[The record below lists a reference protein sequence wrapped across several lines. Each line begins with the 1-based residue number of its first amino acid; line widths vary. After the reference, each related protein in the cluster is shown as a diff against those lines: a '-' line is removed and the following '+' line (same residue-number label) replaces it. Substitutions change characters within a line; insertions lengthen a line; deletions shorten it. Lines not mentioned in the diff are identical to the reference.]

1 MNNNIV
7 VLGNVSVGKSTLLN
21 SIIGHKF
28 FNIGDGITTTEPR
41 TYPYDK
47 INLVDLPGNIDNSNL
62 NEYSNIIQDAMA
74 VLYVCD
80 AQSVCN
86 SLQMLPLLISIRRRL
101 TNLNIYPILN
111 KVDEITYIESV
122 RKEFNIITSNLGIKK
137 IEIMEISAKMILL
150 IKLYNSNALDNLS
163 TNQLLCYVMGKNNNG
178 TKEDI
183 TQSQVKSLYSISGF
197 SALEAF
203 FEKFSKQTDHNLYIE
218 IINNSHLIPV
228 KTYLQ
233 ALQNY
238 NRNHNRI
245 IKLFVSNCIPWS
257 VFLTLLLCIG
267 CVVTLFIYAYLI
279 YYPHD
284 YASLLMY
291 LVVIFLFLIVLALL
305 LFVITKI
312 SVDAFIYVIFKQNYL
327 ARSSGD
333 ITCIEVKDSTMKLI
347 KNFYLNSMYSK
358 MAEYPYLQFSDYI
371 DITYFNGMKYSD
383 FVFLNLHDKVFQ
395 IHGIFSVNKIVE
407 VTFVTEV
414 VPLNSRNKNPLNIMR
429 NYIPKEN

>member
-62 NEYSNIIQDAMA
+62 NEYSSIIQDAMA

-137 IEIMEISAKMILL
+137 IEIMEVSAKMILL

-183 TQSQVKSLYSISGF
+183 SQSQVKSLYSISGF

-257 VFLTLLLCIG
+257 VFLTLLLCMG

-284 YASLLMY
+284 YTSLLMY
-291 LVVIFLFLIVLALL
+291 MVVIFLFLIVLALL

-312 SVDAFIYVIFKQNYL
+312 SVDAFIYVIFKQNYKII
-327 ARSSGD
+327 RT
-333 ITCIEVKDSTMKLI
+333 IKKL
-347 KNFYLNSMYSK
+347 LR
-358 MAEYPYLQFSDYI
+358 
-371 DITYFNGMKYSD
+371 G
-383 FVFLNLHDKVFQ
+383 
-395 IHGIFSVNKIVE
+395 
-407 VTFVTEV
+407 
-414 VPLNSRNKNPLNIMR
+414 
-429 NYIPKEN
+429 